1 MYAEKIAAAKA
12 HYKNSD
18 KYLALP
24 AGSFCFQDTWLA
36 AELEKMTEIQLKDAG
51 VWKLFVE
58 LFKNPGVDD
67 ADNGWRCEYWG
78 KMMRG
83 ACFTYQVTGDEEL
96 YAVLRDTVEDM
107 LTAQDDLG
115 RFSTYSVKAE
125 FNGWD
130 LWGRKYIL
138 LGMEYFL
145 EICKDEALADRIVT
159 ALMAHA
165 DYIIAQFGSEEEGKR
180 NLAKST
186 SHWDGLNS
194 CSIMEPYMFLYNI
207 TGEQRYMDFAEYILA
222 FGGTATVNLFEKAY
236 EDDTPVYNWHV
247 RKAYEMISCF
257 EGLAEY
263 NKVKPCE
270 KHTQAL
276 IRFADRVMKEEQAI
290 IGCLGCEHE
299 IFNHAALVQCDESL
313 RGIML
318 ETCVTVTWMKF
329 LWQLF
334 RITGEIRYMDAFEVA
349 AYNAM
354 SAALKREIDPEDNG
368 GIPLPIHSYNPMIWN
383 HRFPKNIGG
392 HKTINDKSWYGC
404 CVCIATAGYAL
415 EGIAAACVD
424 KDDNV
429 VLNLYRN
436 GTIKT
441 PKCTLSA
448 ETTYPSKGAVRYTL
462 SDITDGKFSVSL
474 RIPAWSLHTSLYVNN
489 EIVDA
494 EAGTYVTIDR
504 EWKNGDTITLSLEMT
519 LRLVRPQ
526 DFVKESE
533 VTDRFAIVR
542 GPVVFAIDGTGDEE
556 PKFAPVELRELMA
569 SGLST
574 TAPVPCHLTIDV
586 PHVDGR
592 MAELVDYSSA
602 AQLKGHKLSC
612 WMKLD

>member
-12 HYKNSD
+12 HYGNTD
-18 KYLALP
+18 KYFALP
-24 AGSFCFQDTWLA
+24 AGSFSFQDEWLA
-36 AELEKMTEIQLKDAG
+36 KELELLTEAQLKDTG
-51 VWKLFVE
+51 VWKLFVD
-58 LFKNPGVDD
+58 LFRNPGVDD

-107 LTAQDDLG
+107 LTTQDSMG
-115 RFSTYSVKAE
+115 RFSTYTPEAE
-125 FNGWD
+125 FHGWD

-145 EICKDEALADRIVT
+145 EICKDEDLQDRIVT

-165 DYIIAQFGSEEEGKR
+165 DYIISKFGPEEEGKL
-180 NLAKST
+180 NIAKAT

-207 TGEQRYMDFAEYILA
+207 TGQQRYLDFAEYILS

-236 EDDTPVYNWHV
+236 EDDTPVYNYHV

-263 NKVKPCE
+263 NKVKPSE

-276 IRFADRVMKEEQAI
+276 IRFTDRVMAEEQAI

-329 LWQLF
+329 LWQIF
-334 RITGEIRYMDAFEVA
+334 RLTGDGKYMDAFEIA

-354 SAALKREIDPEDNG
+354 SAALKREIHPEDNG

-392 HKTINDKSWYGC
+392 YKTISDKSHYGC

-415 EGIAAACVD
+415 EGISAVCVD
-424 KDDNV
+424 KDDNIAI
-429 VLNLYRN
+429 NMYRN
-436 GTIKT
+436 GTVRT
-441 PKCTLSA
+441 PKCTLTA
-448 ETTYPSKGAVRYTL
+448 ETTYPTKGAVRYTL
-462 SDITDGKFSVSL
+462 TNTAGKFAVSL
-474 RIPAWSLHTSLYVNN
+474 RIPAWSIHTSLYVNN

-504 EWKNGDTITLSLEMT
+504 EWKDGDTITLSLEMT
-519 LRLVRPQ
+519 LRMIHPQ

-533 VTDRFAIVR
+533 VTNRIAIMR
-542 GPVVFAIDGTGDEE
+542 GPVVFAIDGTGEEE
-556 PKFAPVELRELMA
+556 PTFAPVELRELMA
-569 SGLST
+569 SGLSS

-592 MAELVDYSSA
+592 IAELVDYSSA
-602 AQLKGHKLSC
+602 AQLAGHKLSC
-612 WMKLD
+612 WMKID